1 MCCGQK
7 EHQRS
12 FSSLKHGSACEC
24 ECECGHSFRRY
35 VSSKEKQEH
44 LEEYK
49 NQLEKELT
57 AVDEQLAEIKDN

>member
-12 FSSLKHGSACEC
+12 FSNLKHTSTC

-49 NQLEKELT
+49 NQLEKELA
-57 AVDEQLAEIKDN
+57 AVDEQLIAIKDN